1 MVPVRKAL
9 ASRCAQSLGARSR
22 VMGVLAST
30 DWERSVSAIFSAEI
44 RFNRGDWAKLIDKA
58 SRRAPSNAASPVEF
72 AKSPMS
78 SVSLSVSLTLS
89 PGYQRAPATAKRRSS
104 PARKSL
110 VFMKAFR
117 SGDLLAPE
125 RARVRSRILRAKA
138 EEMPG
143 GQRRTEDGH
152 VRHGGPSAPGLV
164 PKPGRGKRPN
174 LVNRRREHY
183 ERAGKVI
190 EGRHGQ
196 GVVFL
201 RDALPEHH
209 INGKAERA
217 RHGDGI
223 ALDRQRVHGYPILGG
238 EHGNARERDQHA
250 DNLVCP
256 GAFEAQKDRQEE
268 DVDRPET
275 HNHGGVADWRKI
287 QANREAHL
295 VDRHAKEAKVKES
308 PEVAE
313 GEPSAAKIGC
323 FGKGT

>member
-30 DWERSVSAIFSAEI
+30 DWERSVSATFSAEI

-138 EEMPG
+138 QEMPG
-143 GQRRTEDGH
+143 GPR
-152 VRHGGPSAPGLV
+152 RHGEMVGGLMD
-164 PKPGRGKRPN
+164 K
-174 LVNRRREHY
+174 
-183 ERAGKVI
+183 
-190 EGRHGQ
+190 
-196 GVVFL
+196 
-201 RDALPEHH
+201 
-209 INGKAERA
+209 
-217 RHGDGI
+217 
-223 ALDRQRVHGYPILGG
+223 RQRHC
-238 EHGNARERDQHA
+238 ERK
-250 DNLVCP
+250 
-256 GAFEAQKDRQEE
+256 FTERY
-268 DVDRPET
+268 
-275 HNHGGVADWRKI
+275 
-287 QANREAHL
+287 
-295 VDRHAKEAKVKES
+295 
-308 PEVAE
+308 
-313 GEPSAAKIGC
+313 
-323 FGKGT
+323 